1 MDKIIIAEIYKEL
14 TGKTAKQT
22 SCGQC
27 WEDYVIEIK
36 LNMAQRKKAGENTAR
51 IESKVAKATGG
62 NVGKTA
68 FSGKRGFE
76 LYPFY
81 QIMVAGKIY
90 NSQTL
95 TEKAAKDYLRAG
107 GNVKFFKNIPDQHP
121 VEKEVDPVPSEIID

>member
-36 LNMAQRKKAGENTAR
+36 LNMAQRKKAGENTAK
-51 IESKVAKATGG
+51 IEARVAKATGKS
-62 NVGKTA
+62 VGKTA
-68 FSGKRGFE
+68 FSGKRGYE
-76 LYPFY
+76 LHPFY
-81 QIMVAGKIY
+81 QIVVAGKTY

-107 GNVKFFKNIPDQHP
+107 GNVRFFKNIPD
-121 VEKEVDPVPSEIID
+121 ESEIID

>member
-36 LNMAQRKKAGENTAR
+36 LNMAQRKKAGENIAK
-51 IESKVAKATGG
+51 IEQKVAKATGG
-62 NVGKTA
+62 NAVKTV

-76 LYPFY
+76 LYPMF
-81 QIMVAGKIY
+81 QIMVAGKTY

-95 TEKAAKDYLRAG
+95 TEKAAKDYLKAG
-107 GNVKFFKNIPDQHP
+107 GKREFFKNIP
-121 VEKEVDPVPSEIID
+121 SEIID

>member
-36 LNMAQRKKAGENTAR
+36 LKMAQRKKAGENTAK
-51 IESKVAKATGG
+51 IEARVAKATGKS
-62 NVGKTA
+62 VAKTV
-68 FSGKRGFE
+68 FSGKRGYE
-76 LYPFY
+76 LYPMF
-81 QIMVAGKIY
+81 QILVAGKTY

-95 TEKAAKDYLRAG
+95 TEQAAKDYLRAG
-107 GNVKFFKNIPDQHP
+107 GKREFFKNIP
-121 VEKEVDPVPSEIID
+121 SEN